1 MNIPPVAQLA
11 IFACVAII
19 LATLLPGLTIDVPIW
34 LPVFVGL
41 IGILFLLSAVVS
53 FANQKTTVDPRRP
66 EAATTLVTSG
76 IYRITRNPMYVG
88 MLMLLLALTAWLAA
102 ASSLLPALAFFL
114 SIDRGQIR
122 REEESLRQNF
132 GVAFETYANQVPRW
146 LFM

>member
-1 MNIPPVAQLA
+1 MNIPPIAQLA
-11 IFACVAII
+11 IFACVAVI

-34 LPVFVGL
+34 LPVLVGL
-41 IGILFLLSAVVS
+41 IGILFLLPAVVS
-53 FANQKTTVDPRRP
+53 FANQKTTVDPRTP

-88 MLMLLLALTAWLAA
+88 MLMLLLALAAWLAA

>member
-11 IFACVAII
+11 IFACLAVI
-19 LATLLPGLTIDVPIW
+19 LATFLPGLTIDLPLW
-34 LPVFVGL
+34 LPVLVGL
-41 IGILFLLSAVVS
+41 IGVLFLLPAVVS
-53 FANQKTTVDPRRP
+53 FTNQKTTVDPRTP
-66 EAATTLVTSG
+66 EAATKLVTSG

-88 MLMLLLALTAWLAA
+88 MLLLLLALSAWLAA

-122 REEESLRQNF
+122 REEECLRQIF

-146 LFM
+146 LFI

>member
-11 IFACVAII
+11 IFACVAVI

-34 LPVFVGL
+34 LPVLVGL
-41 IGILFLLSAVVS
+41 IGILFLLPAVVS
-53 FANQKTTVDPRRP
+53 FANQKTTVDPRTP

-88 MLMLLLALTAWLAA
+88 MLLLLLALAAWLAA
-102 ASSLLPALAFFL
+102 ASSLLPAIAFFL

-122 REEESLRQNF
+122 REEESLHQVF
-132 GVAFETYANQVPRW
+132 GDAFEAYASRVPRW
-146 LFM
+146 LFF

>member
-11 IFACVAII
+11 FFACLAVI
-19 LATLLPGLTIDVPIW
+19 LATFLPGLTFDVPIW

-41 IGILFLLSAVVS
+41 IGILFLLPAVVS
-53 FANQKTTVDPRRP
+53 FANQKTTVDPRTP

-88 MLMLLLALTAWLAA
+88 MLLLLLALAAWLAA
-102 ASSLLPALAFFL
+102 ASSLLPTIAFLL

-122 REEESLRQNF
+122 REEESLRQIF
-132 GVAFETYANQVPRW
+132 GAAFETYANQVPRW
-146 LFM
+146 LFF